1 MGILRTDKISG
12 LEKPTAVTGSVEFDG
27 NDHLEIGSAGDFN
40 FLHNARSDWTAEC
53 WVKSG
58 DDGRQFVFGTGASSA
73 QVGFSLTVMSTD
85 DNQDDG
91 TGVFAM
97 FGRGSS
103 GNYRYWGS
111 NSGLALNTW
120 HHIAAVFKSSDKTL
134 VLYVDGRE
142 VDSGTGTAAGT
153 FGTGDYSTSDSSYA
167 FLVAKNEHADT
178 YLTGYVS
185 NLRVVDGRR
194 LYTSNFTPPVH
205 ELEPINGTRILCCN
219 NSDSVTAVSNAG
231 VESAPIATAS
241 GDPSVGTAS
250 TEFPGLTRDF
260 TPGTEFRGVTTFDTQ
275 GYFVPPSGTTTERFP
290 NFGAVDATSARG
302 VFAGGYSP
310 GETNII
316 DYVTISTLGDAQDFG
331 DLTVAT
337 EYPGG
342 TSDRTRGLTLGGQT
356 GSDALN
362 TVSFVTIASTGN
374 ASDFGDLTNA
384 LRQKGALANST
395 RAIAVGGSPTSG
407 PFAANN
413 VMDYFTIQSSG
424 NGLNFG
430 DLTELTNYGNPTASS
445 VRGVFSG
452 MSDPNGSTT
461 NTISYVTISTTGN
474 AQNFGDL
481 DFTGS
486 GGGGLSNST
495 RGVIA
500 RDNNTELDFITI
512 ASLGNSQ
519 DFGTLTGKARYNT
532 DAAVS
537 SSTRG
542 LFMIGAP
549 AGDGINYIT
558 ILSTGNGQDF
568 GDLTRSPG
576 GDAGFSNGHGGLG

>member
-1 MGILRTDKISG
+1 
-12 LEKPTAVTGSVEFDG
+12 
-27 NDHLEIGSAGDFN
+27 
-40 FLHNARSDWTAEC
+40 
-53 WVKSG
+53 
-58 DDGRQFVFGTGASSA
+58 
-73 QVGFSLTVMSTD
+73 
-85 DNQDDG
+85 
-91 TGVFAM
+91 
-97 FGRGSS
+97 
-103 GNYRYWGS
+103 
-111 NSGLALNTW
+111 
-120 HHIAAVFKSSDKTL
+120 
-134 VLYVDGRE
+134 
-142 VDSGTGTAAGT
+142 
-153 FGTGDYSTSDSSYA
+153 
-167 FLVAKNEHADT
+167 
-178 YLTGYVS
+178 
-185 NLRVVDGRR
+185 
-194 LYTSNFTPPVH
+194 
-205 ELEPINGTRILCCN
+205 
-219 NSDSVTAVSNAG
+219 
-231 VESAPIATAS
+231 
-241 GDPSVGTAS
+241 
-250 TEFPGLTRDF
+250 
-260 TPGTEFRGVTTFDTQ
+260 
-275 GYFVPPSGTTTERFP
+275 
-290 NFGAVDATSARG
+290 
-302 VFAGGYSP
+302 
-310 GETNII
+310 
-316 DYVTISTLGDAQDFG
+316 VTIETLGDAQDFG
-331 DLTVAT
+331 DLTAAT
-337 EYPGG
+337 EYAAG

-461 NTISYVTISTTGN
+461 NTISFVTISTTGN
-474 AQNFGDL
+474 AVNFGDL

-519 DFGTLTGKARYNT
+519 DFGTLTGNARYNT

-549 AGDGINYIT
+549 AGNGINYIT

>member
-1 MGILRTDKISG
+1 MGILRVDKLSG
-12 LEKPTAVTGSVEFDG
+12 LEAPTAVTGSVLFD
-27 NDHLEIGSAGDFN
+27 
-40 FLHNARSDWTAEC
+40 
-53 WVKSG
+53 
-58 DDGRQFVFGTGASSA
+58 
-73 QVGFSLTVMSTD
+73 
-85 DNQDDG
+85 
-91 TGVFAM
+91 
-97 FGRGSS
+97 
-103 GNYRYWGS
+103 
-111 NSGLALNTW
+111 
-120 HHIAAVFKSSDKTL
+120 
-134 VLYVDGRE
+134 
-142 VDSGTGTAAGT
+142 
-153 FGTGDYSTSDSSYA
+153 GTGDYLAVTPINNSFVNWWQSDFTIEAWIYADSYADWWFNDAGAGNDIPAMVGHFEHDGATNYWSFGPVSDNTVKFYYWKGSQNHTFVTSDKVVVGEWSHIAMTYS
-167 FLVAKNEHADT
+167 VANGAKLFINGRGTDYISLSGTPQADISAAEFNVGQ
-178 YLTGYVS
+178 YNSESITGYVS
-185 NLRVVDGRR
+185 NLRILNGTA
-194 LYTSNFTPPVH
+194 LYTSDFTPPVH
-205 ELEPINGTRILCCN
+205 ELQPIGDTVLLCCN
-219 NSDSVTAVSNAG
+219 NPDSAG
-231 VESAPIATAS
+231 ADGTGKTITVN
-241 GDPSVGTAS
+241 GDAAGS
-250 TEFPGLTRDF
+250 TFSPGLTKDF
-260 TPGTEFRGVTTFDTQ
+260 TFGTEFRGVTTFDTQ

-290 NFGAVDATSARG
+290 DFGAVDAASARG

-316 DYVTISTLGDAQDFG
+316 DYVTISTLGNAQDFG
-331 DLTVAT
+331 DLTAET
-337 EYPGG
+337 EYPAG

-356 GSDALN
+356 GSDAIN
-362 TVSFVTIASTGN
+362 TVSFVTIASTGD

-395 RAIAVGGSPTSG
+395 RAIAVGGSPTSS
-407 PFAANN
+407 PFPANN

-424 NGLNFG
+424 NALNFG

-452 MSDPNGSTT
+452 MSNPNGSVVT

-519 DFGTLTGKARYNT
+519 DFGTLTGNARYNT

-549 AGDGINYIT
+549 AGNGINYIT
-558 ILSTGNGQDF
+558 IPSTGNGQDF